1 MFLSFFFF
9 QLNPISLSRMTMNFT
24 KNSCVLANGIQR
36 VVSSWWAK
44 SFFFFEYKCN
54 RCCKNRFDFTDEKIL
69 QIQIEQSSLLPR
81 SRAQQRAKSATLRY
95 RDTVTGSNGGRLQ
108 NDFNQRWETMESKN
122 NKRRWNT
129 SNDDAVDRDGYIRA
143 ENAGTLAKILQE
155 RGDRFSIFSLQC
167 FLDQRCALKMK

>member
-9 QLNPISLSRMTMNFT
+9 SAESNL
-24 KNSCVLANGIQR
+24 
-36 VVSSWWAK
+36 VVPDDDEFYKKFLRPCKWYPKSSFELVSK
-44 SFFFFEYKCN
+44 VFFFFFFEYKCN

-108 NDFNQRWETMESKN
+108 NDFNQRRETMESKN

-167 FLDQRCALKMK
+167 F